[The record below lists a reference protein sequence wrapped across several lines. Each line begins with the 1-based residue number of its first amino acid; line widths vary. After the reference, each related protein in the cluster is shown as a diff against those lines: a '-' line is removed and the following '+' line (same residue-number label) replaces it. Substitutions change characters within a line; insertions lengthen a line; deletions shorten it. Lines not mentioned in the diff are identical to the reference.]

1 MKIGLSIIIVVKNSK
16 DDLSKTLH
24 SIRAN
29 NTELLK
35 AKTETVI
42 IDGLSRDGSWEL
54 STRAER
60 ITGIKTH
67 CYQQPPQGIYP
78 AMNLGQHKSSGNWL
92 VYINAGDTF
101 HDCKN
106 LGDILQQSTSN
117 AIQFKSA
124 IKRPNSR
131 HAYTKIQY
139 WDRCHQALIYRKGNH
154 QVLGGYN
161 EDLKICSDSLFIMRL
176 EKSDVEYV
184 DQILSITQVSPN
196 NASRNPRLVR
206 EDLEAINRFEIDHH
220 PWAKPWLTLTILRVE
235 AALGS
240 SMSVWILC
248 HLGRL
253 FSKYQKID
261 VRDQ

>member
-1 MKIGLSIIIVVKNSK
+1 MKTELSIIIVVKNSK
-16 DDLSKTLH
+16 DDLRKTLH

-35 AKTETVI
+35 ANTEIVI

-54 STRAER
+54 ATRAEG
-60 ITGIKTH
+60 ITGVRTQ

-78 AMNLGQHKSSGNWL
+78 AMNLGQHKSDGNWL
-92 VYINAGDTF
+92 IYINAGDIF
-101 HDCKN
+101 HDCTN
-106 LGDILQQSTSN
+106 LSNILQQSRSS

-124 IKRPNSR
+124 IKRPSSR
-131 HAYTKIQY
+131 HAYTKSKQ
-139 WDRCHQALIYRKGNH
+139 WDRCHQALVYRKGNH
-154 QVLGGYN
+154 EILGGYN
-161 EDLKICSDSLFIMRL
+161 ESLKICSDSLFIKNL
-176 EKSDVEYV
+176 EESGVEYA

-206 EDLEAINRFEIDHH
+206 EDLESLARFKIDHQ
-220 PWAKPWLTLTILRVE
+220 PWRKPWLTLTVLRIE

-240 SMSVWILC
+240 STSVWTLC
-248 HLGRL
+248 HIGRL

-261 VRDQ
+261 VSDQ

>member
-1 MKIGLSIIIVVKNSK
+1 MNTELSIIIVVKNSK
-16 DDLSKTLH
+16 DDLLNTLH
-24 SIRAN
+24 SIRVN
-29 NTELLK
+29 STELLK
-35 AKTETVI
+35 ANTEIVI

-60 ITGIKTH
+60 ITGIRTH

-92 VYINAGDTF
+92 VYINAGDIF

-106 LGDILQQSTSN
+106 LGNILQRSRSS

-124 IKRPNSR
+124 IKKPKSR
-131 HAYTKIQY
+131 HAYTKIKH
-139 WDRCHQALIYRKGNH
+139 WDRCHQALIYRKDNH
-154 QVLGGYN
+154 QTLGEYS
-161 EDLKICSDSLFIMRL
+161 ETLKICSDSLFI
-176 EKSDVEYV
+176 KSLDESSIEYA
-184 DQILSITQVSPN
+184 DQILSITQVSPK
-196 NASRNPRLVR
+196 NASRNPSLVR
-206 EDLEAINRFEIDHH
+206 EDLEAIARFKIDHQ
-220 PWAKPWLTLTILRVE
+220 PWGKPWLTLTILRIE

-240 SMSVWILC
+240 STSVWMLC

-261 VRDQ
+261 VSD